1 MTSASD
7 VQPLRLHASKR
18 VIPTCLAILPIGLLF
33 GVLAVQAKW
42 TASEVLIF
50 SALGFSGSGQFA
62 LLPLADSAIGFSTM
76 LFLAIAIN
84 SRYIPIAF
92 STASRL
98 PKSAAPRALMAHLL
112 GDEAFA
118 LEQSTD
124 RLATVA
130 AIRFSIFGT
139 WVVSSVG
146 GVFLA
151 NLLPDLSLIE
161 DINIGI
167 PASLV
172 LLILSTQQINQRL
185 FKSDRSK
192 ELFRE
197 LTLCVSIA
205 LAFFWLLGPLWFWL
219 PSILLMTWRFVRI
232 GL

>member
-7 VQPLRLHASKR
+7 VEPLRLHLSKR
-18 VIPTCLAILPIGLLF
+18 VVPTCLAILPIGLLF

-42 TASEVLIF
+42 TASEVLLF

-62 LLPLADSAIGFSTM
+62 LLPLADSAIGFTTM

-98 PKSAAPRALMAHLL
+98 PKNIAPRAFMAHLL

-118 LEQSTD
+118 LEHSTD
-124 RLATVA
+124 PIATVA
-130 AIRFSIFGT
+130 AIRLSIFGT

-146 GVFLA
+146 GVWLA
-151 NLLPDLSLIE
+151 NLLPDLSVLE
-161 DINIGI
+161 NINIGI

-172 LLILSTQQINQRL
+172 LLTLSAQQINQRL
-185 FKSDRSK
+185 FKKQRAK
-192 ELFRE
+192 ELLRE
-197 LTLCVSIA
+197 LIFCVGIA

>member
-7 VQPLRLHASKR
+7 VEQLRLHTLKR
-18 VIPTCLAILPIGLLF
+18 IIPTCLAILPIGLLF

-42 TASEVLIF
+42 TASEVLLF

-92 STASRL
+92 STAARL
-98 PKSAAPRALMAHLL
+98 PKKPVHRAFMAHLL

-118 LEQSTD
+118 LEHSD
-124 RLATVA
+124 DHFATIA
-130 AIRFSIFGT
+130 AIRLSIFGA
-139 WVVSSVG
+139 WVTSSVF

-151 NLLPDLSLIE
+151 KMLPELSLIE
-161 DINIGI
+161 NINIGI

-172 LLILSTQQINQRL
+172 LLILSVQQINERL
-185 FKSDRSK
+185 FKTHRSK

-197 LTLCVSIA
+197 LLVCVSIA
-205 LAFFWLLGPLWFWL
+205 LIFFWLLGPLWFWL
-219 PSILLMTWRFVRI
+219 PSIALMTWRFVRI
-232 GL
+232 EL